1 MATTPSRNTRSSKTR
16 KLNSVCPS
24 CNLQITETS
33 KAITCHICYRRSHS
47 ICYNVPEAVFLFL
60 RDNPNS
66 NVNFTCDTCL
76 NSNLTKSVDESTEIQ
91 AQMTILTAQVGEISK
106 QVTSLTEAHQ
116 KLEKSSANISTAAEA
131 FTANQQSFANIVA
144 STSTKSDN
152 TSQVTSIA
160 KQVLDTQ
167 KQLTSEREKREKN
180 AIMFNVQESN
190 TDENEDISY
199 FKSMCQRI
207 LGMETAPEVK
217 LTRIGEKRPDHAR
230 PIIIS
235 FTDSWDKRKFLSSL
249 YKLRLNE
256 SYNKITVAHD
266 MCEAD
271 RAENKR
277 LLKQAYQKNLDEKTT
292 TFKYKVRGPP
302 WNLKI
307 IKVYAKN

>member
-1 MATTPSRNTRSSKTR
+1 
-16 KLNSVCPS
+16 
-24 CNLQITETS
+24 
-33 KAITCHICYRRSHS
+33 
-47 ICYNVPEAVFLFL
+47 
-60 RDNPNS
+60 
-66 NVNFTCDTCL
+66 
-76 NSNLTKSVDESTEIQ
+76 
-91 AQMTILTAQVGEISK
+91 
-106 QVTSLTEAHQ
+106 
-116 KLEKSSANISTAAEA
+116 
-131 FTANQQSFANIVA
+131 
-144 STSTKSDN
+144 
-152 TSQVTSIA
+152 
-160 KQVLDTQ
+160 
-167 KQLTSEREKREKN
+167 
-180 AIMFNVQESN
+180 MFNVQESN